1 MEEELLQQMRMGR
14 TLFAI
19 PTSRVPPNSKM
30 QVNINVE
37 VNSNV
42 DPLVFHFNTPKPLEV
57 ISRCVAT
64 LLTPPCVASSGL
76 FNSGMQQAHEHVPA
90 EGRAK
95 LAAVSQHQR
104 QH

>member
-30 QVNINVE
+30 QVNINLE
-37 VNSNV
+37 VNNNV

-57 ISRCVAT
+57 ISRYVAMS
-64 LLTPPCVASSGL
+64 LAPRVVAENNRGL
-76 FNSGMQQAHEHVPA
+76 QQAHEHVSA